1 MLSLDGVTVTVCA
14 DISLRFQVSVEG
26 EIKKG
31 AEYGKD
37 ESGTSALIE
46 TVTTASVVALDRDTV
61 YELPPEMA
69 SETEKEDIAGT
80 TEPEFELITVKIPV
94 VDGWSLLKAD

>member
-69 SETEKEDIAGT
+69 SETEKDDIAGT
-80 TEPEFELITVKIPV
+80 TEPEFAFITVKMPV
-94 VDGWSLLKAD
+94 DDGLSPLKAD